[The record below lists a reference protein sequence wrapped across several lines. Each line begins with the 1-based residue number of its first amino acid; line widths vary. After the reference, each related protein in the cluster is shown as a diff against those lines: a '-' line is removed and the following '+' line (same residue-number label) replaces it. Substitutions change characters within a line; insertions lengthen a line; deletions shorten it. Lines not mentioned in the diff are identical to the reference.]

1 MYLSS
6 LVLWS
11 IQFSCVTSENIMVN
25 DVATFGCTPYL
36 SGQVHYK
43 DLLNHQLLR
52 VKNNLN
58 KIKLKSCSK

>member
-11 IQFSCVTSENIMVN
+11 IQFSCVTSENIVDN
-25 DVATFGCTPYL
+25 DAITFVCTPFL

-43 DLLNHQLLR
+43 DVLNHQLLR
-52 VKNNLN
+52 VKNNMK
-58 KIKLKSCSK
+58 KIKLKNCSK